1 MKKQKKLHPAD
12 LAVLCSEYAMILRSG
27 IPLYD
32 GIAILSQSAQDTPS
46 RPLLEHIQADM
57 QQGASLYEALADT
70 GQFPAYMLE
79 MIRLA
84 EQTGTLETILEDLSA
99 YYERIARYND
109 ALRSAVVYPVTLII
123 MMSVV
128 IAVLVVKVIPV
139 FVTVYENLGIELTE
153 SASMIMNAGLVI
165 GYAVMAGAI
174 LISIGCLALMIAWKQ
189 GKEEQILRR
198 AAGIFLFIRR
208 IMEKQAAATYAS
220 VISIALKSGYSIEEM
235 TESAARYMPDER
247 SRARAEHAGRAMME
261 FGSFCHATRQTGFYE
276 PIHERMIEV
285 AERTG
290 QTGQVMERLALL
302 YEQQTIE
309 RLEAAVSNVEPI
321 LIGILTFIA
330 GGILLAVMIPLAGI
344 LLAMS

>member
-1 MKKQKKLHPAD
+1 M
-12 LAVLCSEYAMILRSG
+12 
-27 IPLYD
+27 
-32 GIAILSQSAQDTPS
+32 
-46 RPLLEHIQADM
+46 
-57 QQGASLYEALADT
+57 
-70 GQFPAYMLE
+70 
-79 MIRLA
+79 
-84 EQTGTLETILEDLSA
+84 
-99 YYERIARYND
+99 
-109 ALRSAVVYPVTLII
+109 RSAVVYPVTLII

-153 SASMIMNAGLVI
+153 SASMIMNAGFVI

-198 AAGIFLFIRR
+198 AAGIFPFIRR

>member
-261 FGSFCHATRQTGFYE
+261 SGSFCHAARQTGFYE

>member
-1 MKKQKKLHPAD
+1 M
-12 LAVLCSEYAMILRSG
+12 
-27 IPLYD
+27 
-32 GIAILSQSAQDTPS
+32 
-46 RPLLEHIQADM
+46 
-57 QQGASLYEALADT
+57 
-70 GQFPAYMLE
+70 
-79 MIRLA
+79 
-84 EQTGTLETILEDLSA
+84 
-99 YYERIARYND
+99 
-109 ALRSAVVYPVTLII
+109 RSAVVYPVTLII

-198 AAGIFLFIRR
+198 AAGIFPFIRR

-261 FGSFCHATRQTGFYE
+261 SGSFCHAAR
-276 PIHERMIEV
+276 
-285 AERTG
+285 
-290 QTGQVMERLALL
+290 QTGQVMEWLALL

>member
-1 MKKQKKLHPAD
+1 
-12 LAVLCSEYAMILRSG
+12 
-27 IPLYD
+27 
-32 GIAILSQSAQDTPS
+32 
-46 RPLLEHIQADM
+46 
-57 QQGASLYEALADT
+57 
-70 GQFPAYMLE
+70 
-79 MIRLA
+79 
-84 EQTGTLETILEDLSA
+84 
-99 YYERIARYND
+99 
-109 ALRSAVVYPVTLII
+109 
-123 MMSVV
+123 
-128 IAVLVVKVIPV
+128 
-139 FVTVYENLGIELTE
+139 
-153 SASMIMNAGLVI
+153 MIMNAGLVI

-198 AAGIFLFIRR
+198 AAGIFPFIRR

-235 TESAARYMPDER
+235 TEGAARYMPDER

-261 FGSFCHATRQTGFYE
+261 SGSFCHAARQTGFYE

>member
-153 SASMIMNAGLVI
+153 SASMIMNAGFVI

-189 GKEEQILRR
+189 GNEEQILRR

>member
-153 SASMIMNAGLVI
+153 SASMIMNAGFVI

-302 YEQQTIE
+302 YE
-309 RLEAAVSNVEPI
+309 
-321 LIGILTFIA
+321 
-330 GGILLAVMIPLAGI
+330 
-344 LLAMS
+344 